1 MKNNIKDYKT
11 TDCGR
16 FGKATECAVTGKDEI
31 GKAGRTDW
39 RYMRK
44 CFEIKTGAG
53 ELGDIGGQLCRGSS
67 RVLYIP
73 VPVENA
79 DGSIDLAKQEG
90 FILTRDNFIT
100 ALKAA
105 GALREKTSTHGI
117 RKVTIQT
124 FWNRKQN
131 KPHGQ
136 LYFRILD
143 EMYFRC
149 DQTIGEFLLETME
162 RV

>member
-1 MKNNIKDYKT
+1 
-11 TDCGR
+11 
-16 FGKATECAVTGKDEI
+16 
-31 GKAGRTDW
+31 
-39 RYMRK
+39 MRK

-53 ELGDIGGQLCRGSS
+53 ELGDIDGQLCRGSS

-79 DGSIDLAKQEG
+79 DGSISPENQEG
-90 FILTRDNFIT
+90 FVLTRDNFLA
-100 ALKAA
+100 ALAAA

-131 KPHGQ
+131 KPHGR
-136 LYFRILD
+136 LYERILD
-143 EMYFRC
+143 AMYDYC
-149 DQTIGEFLLETME
+149 DMTLEDFLAE